1 MRLLLDE
8 HHDPEGARRLRKLG
22 HDVVAVAERDDLRG
36 LSDAD
41 IFAAAIAEERAVVT
55 ENARDF
61 LVLARAAAAEDVRH
75 HGVVVTSPTRHPR
88 RPDARER
95 LVESLARLLEE
106 HSTAGAL
113 RDVVIWL

>member
-8 HHDPEGARRLRKLG
+8 HHDPEVARRLRKLG

-61 LVLARAAAAEDVRH
+61 LALARSSAAEDVRH
-75 HGVVVTSPTRHPR
+75 YGVVVTSPTRHPR
-88 RPDARER
+88 RPGARER